1 MGLSLLYLPQ
11 SLPRLLHFKVTL
23 DILDEIMK
31 KLVAFTALATLGLM
45 TFDVD
50 PAIAQDATQGAD
62 TAAEEAAKLAAEAAK
77 LAHERAVEIA
87 KASAAGF
94 KGIGGGLSA
103 GIGALGAGV
112 GIGRIGSGAVGA
124 IARQPEM
131 AGTIATNMIITAAL
145 VEGVALFAVV
155 IGLIAII

>member
-1 MGLSLLYLPQ
+1 MGLELLYLPQ

-23 DILDEIMK
+23 NKLDEIMK

-87 KASAAGF
+87 KASGAGI
-94 KGIGGGLSA
+94 KGIGGGLAA
-103 GIGALGAGV
+103 GIGALGAG
-112 GIGRIGSGAVGA
+112 AVSYTHLTLPTKA
-124 IARQPEM
+124 
-131 AGTIATNMIITAAL
+131 
-145 VEGVALFAVV
+145 
-155 IGLIAII
+155 

>member
-1 MGLSLLYLPQ
+1 MGLELLYLPQ

-62 TAAEEAAKLAAEAAK
+62 IAAEEAAKLAAEAAN

-87 KASAAGF
+87 KASGAGI
-94 KGIGGGLSA
+94 KGIGGGLAA

-112 GIGRIGSGAVGA
+112 GIGRIGGGAVEA

-131 AGTIATNMIITAAL
+131 AGTIGTNMIITAAL

-155 IGLIAII
+155 IGLLAII